1 MVYSDCWYDFS
12 LSLSPGLGMEWVVEP
27 PDEMEKGQVHNVS
40 YRATVTSTLHVAF
53 PGMWVQ
59 LYHSILSQV
68 RLSRLCVLI

>member
-1 MVYSDCWYDFS
+1 MYVALWCTVTVGMTS

-53 PGMWVQ
+53 PGM
-59 LYHSILSQV
+59 
-68 RLSRLCVLI
+68 